1 MGSQVKAV
9 ENYSHPIILIIRC
22 GKVLG
27 GFESLG
33 EMSSGGNLEVPSS
46 FPAIS
51 LSTSTLDL
59 PQKAAGNISRER
71 SPSASGWPRAS
82 SLEPG
87 SLYQCSECKYI
98 TNSKQRYD
106 KHFKQPRHVSFYR
119 DRAYKDPK
127 KRQVWL
133 KVWFSQLEAA
143 ELENYEAFELTEENE
158 HEIDVI
164 DEDMIFRLPTHEEIA
179 DASRSDRKI
188 SSTSSTCSTSS
199 FQSSTYEG

>member
-1 MGSQVKAV
+1 MSGFDSLQVPTPAAFPTIKVNDAV
-9 ENYSHPIILIIRC
+9 KERS
-22 GKVLG
+22 KSAADLG
-27 GFESLG
+27 APVREKLPT
-33 EMSSGGNLEVPSS
+33 NL
-46 FPAIS
+46 
-51 LSTSTLDL
+51 
-59 PQKAAGNISRER
+59 SRER
-71 SPSASGWPRAS
+71 SPNSRLRAS
-82 SLEPG
+82 SLDPG
-87 SLYQCSECKYI
+87 SLYTCSECRYI
-98 TNSKQRYD
+98 TTDKTRYD
-106 KHFKQPRHVSFYR
+106 KHFRQPRHVNQYR